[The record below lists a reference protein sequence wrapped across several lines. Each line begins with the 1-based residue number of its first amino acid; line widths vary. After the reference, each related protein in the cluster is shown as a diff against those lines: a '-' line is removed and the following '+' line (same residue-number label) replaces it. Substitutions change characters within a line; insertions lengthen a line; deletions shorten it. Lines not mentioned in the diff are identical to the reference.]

1 MAVGFRHRPPAVYT
15 TRGTVSR
22 DKGAQTMGFGR
33 LLSSIGVG
41 AATVDTRLERD
52 ELMPGEEMSGVV
64 EVNGGGSEQE
74 VNGIRLEVQTYY
86 KRESGDNTVTEIGT
100 IERFPVSG
108 HRTIGANSQEEI
120 PFTFRLPYD
129 TPLTLGRSSVW
140 IRTALDVRMA
150 FDPSDSDVVTIRPNP
165 TMRSVLD
172 SMQRLGFHMREAENE
187 ELPYRLR
194 RRLPF
199 GQELEFVAGS
209 GEFRGRFDEVE
220 LLMFPSEDS
229 VDLILQIDRRARGL
243 SSFLSEAMGT
253 DESYAHLTVP
263 ESATPDRIREALAQT
278 IRQRA

>member
-1 MAVGFRHRPPAVYT
+1 
-15 TRGTVSR
+15 
-22 DKGAQTMGFGR
+22 MGFGR

-52 ELMPGEEMSGVV
+52 ELVPGEEVRGVV
-64 EVNGGGSEQE
+64 EVKGGGSEQE

-86 KRESGDNTVTEIGT
+86 KRDSGDNTVTETGT
-100 IERFPVSG
+100 IEHFLVSG
-108 HRTIGANSQEEI
+108 HRTIEANSREEI
-120 PFTFRLPYD
+120 PFSFRLPYD

-165 TMRSVLD
+165 AMRFVLN
-172 SMQRLGFHMREAENE
+172 SMQSLGFRMREVENE
-187 ELPYRLR
+187 ELPHRLR

-199 GQELEFVAGS
+199 GQELEFVVAS

-243 SSFLSEAMGT
+243 RSFLSEAIGT
-253 DESYAHLTVP
+253 DESYAHLTIP
-263 ESATPDRIREALAQT
+263 ESATSSEVREILAQT
-278 IRQRA
+278 ICHRA

>member
-1 MAVGFRHRPPAVYT
+1 
-15 TRGTVSR
+15 
-22 DKGAQTMGFGR
+22 MGFGR

-52 ELMPGEEMSGVV
+52 ELVPGEEVRGVV
-64 EVNGGGSEQE
+64 EVKSGGSEQE

-86 KRESGDNTVTEIGT
+86 KRKSGDTTFTETGT
-100 IERFPVSG
+100 IEHFPVSG
-108 HRTIGANSQEEI
+108 HLTSEANSREEI

-150 FDPSDSDVVTIRPNP
+150 FDPSDSDVVTVRPNP
-165 TMRSVLD
+165 AMQFVLD

-187 ELPYRLR
+187 ELPHRLR

-243 SSFLSEAMGT
+243 SSFLSEAIGT
-253 DESYAHLTVP
+253 DESYARLTVP
-263 ESATPDRIREALAQT
+263 EGATPSEIKEALAQT
-278 IRQRA
+278 IRQHA

>member
-1 MAVGFRHRPPAVYT
+1 
-15 TRGTVSR
+15 
-22 DKGAQTMGFGR
+22 MGFGR

-52 ELMPGEEMSGVV
+52 ELVPGEEVRGVV
-64 EVNGGGSEQE
+64 EIKGGGSEQE

-86 KRESGDNTVTEIGT
+86 KREAGDNTVTETGT

-108 HRTIGANSQEEI
+108 QRTIEANLQEEI
-120 PFTFRLPYD
+120 PFTFLLPHD

-150 FDPSDSDVVTIRPNP
+150 FDPSDSDDVTVHPNHTIRL
-165 TMRSVLD
+165 VLD
-172 SMQRLGFHMREAENE
+172 SMKSLGFHIREAENE
-187 ELPYRLR
+187 ELPHRLR

-209 GEFRGRFDEVE
+209 GEFRSRFDEME

-229 VDLILQIDRRARGL
+229 VDLILQIDRRAHGL
-243 SSFLSEAMGT
+243 GSFLSEAMGT
-253 DESYAHLTVP
+253 DESYASLTVP

>member
-1 MAVGFRHRPPAVYT
+1 
-15 TRGTVSR
+15 
-22 DKGAQTMGFGR
+22 MGFGR
-33 LLSSIGVG
+33 LLSSIGIG

-52 ELMPGEEMSGVV
+52 ELVPGEEVRGVV
-64 EVNGGGSEQE
+64 EVKGGGSEQE

-86 KRESGDNTVTEIGT
+86 KRKSGDTTVTDTGT
-100 IERFPVSG
+100 IEADSR
-108 HRTIGANSQEEI
+108 EEI
-120 PFTFRLPYD
+120 PFSFRLPYD

-150 FDPSDSDVVTIRPNP
+150 FDPSDSDVVTVRPNP
-165 TMRSVLD
+165 AMRFVLD
-172 SMQRLGFHMREAENE
+172 SMQSLGFRMREAENE
-187 ELPYRLR
+187 ELPYHLR

-243 SSFLSEAMGT
+243 GSFLSEAIGT
-253 DESYAHLTVP
+253 DESYVGLTIP
-263 ESATPDRIREALAQT
+263 EGATPGEVRETLAQT
-278 IRQRA
+278 MRQHA